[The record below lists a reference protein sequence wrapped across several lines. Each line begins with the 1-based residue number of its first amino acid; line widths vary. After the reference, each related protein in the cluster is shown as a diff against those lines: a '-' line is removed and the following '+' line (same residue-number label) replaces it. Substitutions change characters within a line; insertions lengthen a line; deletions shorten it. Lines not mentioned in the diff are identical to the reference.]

1 MEDNM
6 NEEMKDTVAPLG
18 TKNVTIEDAEE
29 GKGGVRRRGLTSMLS
44 VVSRRYDVDG
54 DGMLDEAEQTMRDM
68 DTDDKGYLTND
79 KVYKIMVEQMKLQQ
93 EVFSLKRLSLVFL
106 VIMVFLSL
114 ATLGSSFAAAT
125 LAKDTDVKN
134 GSLVEKNGGGTVA
147 TSNAAKTFIVL
158 EGATPSNGRRTQ
170 ASGVLTIPR
179 VDADEA
185 FRICDT
191 TYIRLERSCTA
202 DGVSTIVEI
211 PICPGSTESIS
222 TDSSN
227 GDVVYTFA
235 RGSDGTVKF
244 DCPFNN
250 APCTVAFPDAT
261 QGCSTDAFTKLIP
274 PTPVVS
280 LGSASN
286 YAILAQSGIS
296 TVPKSIITGDIA
308 VSPIAAT
315 FMTGFS
321 LTLDTVGQSA
331 TSTQVIGKAFAA
343 SYGGVTASELTVAV
357 NSMGTAFTDAYSRP
371 NSDGKRI
378 NLNTGLLGGD
388 GMPGSP
394 AFPLTSGIY
403 TFGSGVSLTGN
414 IHFKGAVDDV
424 FIIQIAKGLSMAA
437 NKKVILDANEDGGR
451 PSAKNIFWAVS
462 ETVSV
467 GAGAH
472 MKGIILAKTNVAFI
486 TRSSLEGRV
495 LAQTACTLESTT
507 ITAPTKGDGF

>member
-1 MEDNM
+1 M
-6 NEEMKDTVAPLG
+6 NEEMKDTVAALD

-158 EGATPSNGRRTQ
+158 EGATLSNGRRTQ

-179 VDADEA
+179 VDADDA
-185 FRICDT
+185 FKFCDT
-191 TYIRLERSCTA
+191 TYVRLERSCTA
-202 DGVSTIVEI
+202 DDVSTIVEI
-211 PICPGSTESIS
+211 PICPGSTQSIS
-222 TDSSN
+222 TDSSTKN
-227 GDVVYTFA
+227 VLYTFD

-244 DCPFNN
+244 DCPSNN
-250 APCTVAFPDAT
+250 APCTVNFPDTT
-261 QGCSTDAFTKLIP
+261 QGCSNDAFTKLVP

-280 LGSASN
+280 LGSAS
-286 YAILAQSGIS
+286 YYTILAKTGIS
-296 TVPKSIITGDIA
+296 TVPQSIITGDIA
-308 VSPIAAT
+308 VSPSAAT
-315 FMTGFS
+315 FITGFN
-321 LTLDTVGQSA
+321 LELAQDGQS
-331 TSTQVIGKAFAA
+331 STDLSSQFTGKAFGA
-343 SYGGVTASELTVAV
+343 SYGGDTASDLTVAV
-357 NSMGTAFTDAYSRP
+357 DDMGTAFTDAYSRP
-371 NSDGKRI
+371 NSNAKRI
-378 NLNTGLLGGD
+378 NIGGGNLGGE
-388 GMPGSP
+388 GLPGGP
-394 AFPLTSGIY
+394 DAPLTSGIY
-403 TFGSGVSLTGN
+403 TFGTGVILKGN
-414 IHFKGAVDDV
+414 LHFKGAVDDV
-424 FIIQIAKGLSMAA
+424 FIIQIANTLSMDA
-437 NKKVILDANEDGGR
+437 NFNVILDANEDNEK

-462 ETVSV
+462 EKVEV

-472 MKGIILAKTNVAFI
+472 MKGIILGKTAVAFI
-486 TRSSLEGRV
+486 TDSSLEGRV
-495 LAQTACTLESTT
+495 LAQTACTLQSTT
-507 ITAPTKGDGF
+507 ITPPTKGDGF